1 MTGPSQCSGPLF
13 FSRQA
18 LAARDGG
25 VGRIPE
31 QVVAE
36 VRERADIV
44 SVVGRHVTLRKQGNR
59 HWGLCPFHDEKTPSF
74 QVHEDKQIFY
84 CFGCHAGG
92 DVFAFRMKQDA
103 LDFPDA
109 VRALARE
116 LGVEIPDAGGEENR
130 TGAAYRANE
139 AACAFFRAEL
149 RGPDGAAARQYLVGR
164 GVDAELVERFRI
176 GFAPAGWDG
185 LVTHLRRARIP
196 TADAESAGLVARR
209 QTGDGHY
216 DRFRARVV
224 FPIAEP
230 SGQIAGFGGRA
241 MGDDTPK
248 YLNSPESPV
257 YKKSRTLF
265 GLGQALDA
273 IRASGRVIVVEGYF
287 DLLALHR
294 AGLHEGVAPCGT
306 ALTQNHAHRLRR
318 YAEEVV
324 LLFDGDPA
332 GQSAAERALPILLA
346 EGIRVRAAFLPLGE
360 DPDTLLAKSGVAA
373 LRACVDSA
381 VPLLDHLIERA
392 LKTAAGHA
400 WAASDAARSLAPYL
414 RALTDP
420 VERASYVRQLSS
432 QLEIPPSALDAALQK
447 DKPAPRAGVGAAPRP
462 AAETPSE
469 LPPAER
475 ALVAALAA
483 HPDLHASFGALDLA
497 WLDPGAGREL
507 LARLLDASREHG
519 RGALAQLLS
528 SDAEPLPAAQH
539 ALLLR
544 IAAASGDQSEKSA
557 VQTVADCIARL
568 EIASLDRQKRE
579 LDRRLG
585 SCNDP
590 AQLDALTEEIQRIVT
605 RKHDLRKS
613 QSHL

>member
-1 MTGPSQCSGPLF
+1 M
-13 FSRQA
+13 
-18 LAARDGG
+18 
-25 VGRIPE
+25 GRIPD
-31 QVVAE
+31 QVVTE
-36 VRERADIV
+36 IRERADIV

-59 HWGLCPFHDEKTPSF
+59 HWGLCPFHDEKTASF

-116 LGVEIPDAGGEENR
+116 LGIDIPEAGGEESQA
-130 TGAAYRANE
+130 GAAYRAND
-139 AACAFFRAEL
+139 AACSFFRTEL
-149 RGPDGAAARQYLVGR
+149 RGPNGAAARKYLAER
-164 GVDAELVERFRI
+164 GVDEELIDRFRI
-176 GFAPAGWDG
+176 GYAPPSWDA
-185 LVTHLRRARIP
+185 LVSHLRRARIA
-196 TADAESAGLVARR
+196 TADAETAGLVARR
-209 QTGDGHY
+209 QNGDGHY
-216 DRFRARVV
+216 DRFRGRVV
-224 FPIAEP
+224 FPISEP

-257 YKKSRTLF
+257 YKKNRTLF

-294 AGLHEGVAPCGT
+294 AGLHEVVAPCGT

-324 LLFDGDPA
+324 LLFDGDAA
-332 GQSAAERALPILLA
+332 GQSAAERSLPILLA

-360 DPDTLLAKSGVAA
+360 DPDTLLAKSGVPA

-392 LKTAAGHA
+392 LKDAAGHGTA

-420 VERASYVRQLSS
+420 VERASYIRQLSS
-432 QLEIPPSALDAALQK
+432 QLEIPPAALDEALRQDKAASGR
-447 DKPAPRAGVGAAPRP
+447 PAPRP
-462 AAETPSE
+462 AAPAVTLE

-483 HPDLHASFGALDLA
+483 HPDLHPSFGELDFA
-497 WLDPGAGREL
+497 WIAQGPGREL
-507 LARLLDASREHG
+507 LGRLLDASREHG
-519 RGALAQLLS
+519 RGAVAQLLS
-528 SDAEPLPAAQH
+528 SDQEPLSAEQH

-544 IAAASGDQSEKSA
+544 LCAEPGLEAASAAARSIS
-557 VQTVADCIARL
+557 DCIAVL
-568 EIASLDRQKRE
+568 EIAALSRAKRE
-579 LDRRLG
+579 LEKRRE
-585 SCNDP
+585 SCTDAGARND
-590 AQLDALTEEIQRIVT
+590 LDEEIQRIVT
-605 RKHDLRKS
+605 RRLDREKQVR
-613 QSHL
+613 QV

>member
-1 MTGPSQCSGPLF
+1 M
-13 FSRQA
+13 
-18 LAARDGG
+18 
-25 VGRIPE
+25 GRIPE

-36 VRERADIV
+36 IRERADIV

-59 HWGLCPFHDEKTPSF
+59 HWGLCPFHDEKTASF

-116 LGVEIPDAGGEENR
+116 LGINIPEAGAEENQA
-130 TGAAYRANE
+130 GAAYRAND

-149 RGPDGAAARQYLVGR
+149 RGPNGGAARQYLAER
-164 GVDAELVERFRI
+164 GVDEELIERFRI
-176 GFAPAGWDG
+176 GWAPPGWDG
-185 LVTHLRRARIP
+185 LVNHLRRAKIAS
-196 TADAESAGLVARR
+196 ADAETAGLVARR
-209 QTGDGHY
+209 QNGDGHY
-216 DRFRARVV
+216 DRFRGRVV

-248 YLNSPESPV
+248 YLNSPESPI
-257 YKKSRTLF
+257 YKKNRTLF

-273 IRASGRVIVVEGYF
+273 IRSSGRVIVVEGYF

-294 AGLHEGVAPCGT
+294 AGLHEVVAPCGT

-324 LLFDGDPA
+324 LLFDGDAA

-360 DPDTLLAKSGVAA
+360 DPDTLLAKSGIPA

-392 LKTAAGHA
+392 LKDAAGHGTA

-420 VERASYVRQLSS
+420 VERASYIRQLSS
-432 QLEIPPSALDAALQK
+432 QLEIPPAALDEALRQDK
-447 DKPAPRAGVGAAPRP
+447 DKGAPARPAPRP
-462 AAETPSE
+462 AAPAVASD
-469 LPPAER
+469 LPPVER

-483 HPDLHASFGALDLA
+483 HPDLHSSFAELDFA
-497 WLDPGAGREL
+497 WIAQGPGREL

-519 RGALAQLLS
+519 RGAVAQLLS
-528 SDAEPLPAAQH
+528 SDPEPLPAEQH

-544 IAAASGDQSEKSA
+544 LCAEPGLEAANAAARSIS
-557 VQTVADCIARL
+557 DCIAKL
-568 EIASLDRQKRE
+568 EIAALSREKRE
-579 LDRRLG
+579 LERRRE
-585 SCNDP
+585 SCTDAGARND
-590 AQLDALTEEIQRIVT
+590 LDEEIQRIVT
-605 RKHDLRKS
+605 RRLDREKQVR
-613 QSHL
+613 QV

>member
-1 MTGPSQCSGPLF
+1 M
-13 FSRQA
+13 
-18 LAARDGG
+18 
-25 VGRIPE
+25 GRIPD
-31 QVVAE
+31 QVVTE

-116 LGVEIPDAGGEENR
+116 LGIAVPEAGGDESQA
-130 TGAAYRANE
+130 GAAYRANE

-149 RGPDGAAARQYLVGR
+149 RGPNGVVARQYLAER
-164 GVDAELVERFRI
+164 GVDEELVDRFRI

-185 LVTHLRRARIP
+185 LVTHLRRTRVP
-196 TADAESAGLVARR
+196 TGDAESAGLIAKR

-257 YKKSRTLF
+257 YKKNRILF

-273 IRASGRVIVVEGYF
+273 IRSSGRVIVVEGYF

-294 AGLHEGVAPCGT
+294 AGLHEVVAPCGT

-324 LLFDGDPA
+324 LLFDGDAA
-332 GQSAAERALPILLA
+332 GQTAAERALPILLA
-346 EGIRVRAAFLPLGE
+346 EGIRVRAAFLPFGE
-360 DPDTLLAKSGVAA
+360 DPDTLLAKSGVPA

-432 QLEIPPSALDAALQK
+432 QLEIPPSALDEALRQ
-447 DKPAPRAGVGAAPRP
+447 DKGAAPRP
-462 AAETPSE
+462 APRPPASGPAKGGILTAAASD
-469 LPPAER
+469 LQPAER

-483 HPDLHASFGALDLA
+483 HPDLHAAFAGLDLA
-497 WLDPGAGREL
+497 WLDPGPGREL
-507 LARLLDASREHG
+507 LARLLDGSREHG
-519 RGALAQLLS
+519 RSAVAQLLS
-528 SDAEPLPAAQH
+528 SDAEPLPAEQH

-544 IAAASGDQSEKSA
+544 ITASAGDQGEKTA
-557 VQTVADCIARL
+557 AQTIADCIAVL
-568 EIASLDRQKRE
+568 EITALDRQKRD

-585 SCNDP
+585 SCTDP